1 MLSCTGTRSL
11 PGACNCSFTWFS
23 IWLQKF
29 TNNGSVTNNFES
41 CPTKDHFQDE
51 DTNVYIK
58 IFWFTPAKY
67 FPTVVASHLGLRA
80 TTKNT
85 IM

>member
-11 PGACNCSFTWFS
+11 PGACNCSLTWFS

-29 TNNGSVTNNFES
+29 INNGSVTNNFES
-41 CPTKDHFQDE
+41 CSTKDHFQDE
-51 DTNVYIK
+51 DTNVYLK

-67 FPTVVASHLGLRA
+67 FPTVVAGHLGLRA

-85 IM
+85 IL